1 MFPDMMLYG
10 DTQQTNILQGW
21 EVKMPDVSITDPD
34 FISNAQQK
42 AVTLGLNSFVLWNF
56 SSCVLY
62 TAGDDGQ
69 FHPTRTWNETAHIRT
84 REDVELYRDDWLSL
98 IDTILL
104 EINDFLVNGTIRS
117 RALLDV
123 VSDSLMTAIIE
134 RNKGLVADALR
145 NLAVSSETT
154 RRFLRTWWR
163 DVEPEYMRDEPDM
176 FAGYA
181 KAYSW
186 IGLTS
191 SCLLI

>member
-1 MFPDMMLYG
+1 
-10 DTQQTNILQGW
+10 
-21 EVKMPDVSITDPD
+21 MPDVSITDPD

-42 AVTLGLNSFVLWNF
+42 AVTLGLNSFVLWSF

-181 KAYSW
+181 KS
-186 IGLTS
+186 I
-191 SCLLI
+191 LLDWVIVHVCSYDVRYVLPMRWNA